1 MNHNLIQ
8 SARKLRLSGL
18 LTSLE
23 LRLQEA
29 QSHQL
34 PHAQFL
40 EMVFQDELNV
50 REQRLLERRRKLAC
64 FRDTKTLEDFD
75 WSFNSTIKRQQIYEL
90 ASGQFIRQRR
100 DLLLIGPPGLG
111 KSHLAQAIGQHAIK
125 AGFVTLYRSIFD
137 LVRELQAEASP
148 AELNR
153 CLARYLKADLLIID
167 DMGLKTLPP
176 KAGEILLEIILRRY
190 ENRSTL
196 MTSNR
201 PSKNGAS
208 SSTTRPPPRPS
219 STAFSITPRL
229 FKSPVAAIGCATAR
243 PRQRR
248 PKRNKTMAALPTRN
262 DKFFALSRVCR
273 ASTKNKTRPSKLG
286 RGMLSC
292 NPRAH
297 WVLRLHPIPPTAS
310 KA

>member
-40 EMVFQDELNV
+40 ELVFQDELNV
-50 REQRLLERRRKLAC
+50 RDQRVLARRRKLAC

-75 WSFNSTIKRQQIYEL
+75 WSFNTTIKRQQIYEL

-100 DLLLIGPPGLG
+100 DVLLIGPPGLG

-125 AGFVTLYRSIFD
+125 AGFVALYRSIFD

-201 PSKNGAS
+201 PIEEWGKLLNDAPTATAILDRFLHHAEIIQITGRSYRLRHGAASPAEAENEKKNGGPAD
-208 SSTTRPPPRPS
+208 
-219 STAFSITPRL
+219 
-229 FKSPVAAIGCATAR
+229 K
-243 PRQRR
+243 
-248 PKRNKTMAALPTRN
+248 KR
-262 DKFFALSRVCR
+262 
-273 ASTKNKTRPSKLG
+273 
-286 RGMLSC
+286 
-292 NPRAH
+292 
-297 WVLRLHPIPPTAS
+297 
-310 KA
+310 

>member
-1 MNHNLIQ
+1 MNNTLMQ

-40 EMVFQDELNV
+40 ELIFQDELNV
-50 REQRLLERRRKLAC
+50 REQRSVERRQKLAS

-75 WSFNSTIKRQQIYEL
+75 WAFNTSIKRQQFYDL
-90 ASGQFIRQRR
+90 ATGQFIRQRK
-100 DLLLIGPPGLG
+100 DVLLIGPPGLG

-125 AGFVTLYRSIFD
+125 AGFLVLYRSIFD
-137 LVRELQAEASP
+137 AVRELQAEASP

-153 CLARYLKADLLIID
+153 ALARYLKPDLLIID
-167 DMGLKTLPP
+167 DMGLKSLPA
-176 KAGEILLEIILRRY
+176 KAGEILLEIVLRRY

-201 PSKNGAS
+201 PIEEWGKLLNDA
-208 SSTTRPPPRPS
+208 
-219 STAFSITPRL
+219 STATAILDRFLHHTEIIQMTGQSYRL
-229 FKSPVAAIGCATAR
+229 KDGAA
-243 PRQRR
+243 RR
-248 PKRNKTMAALPTRN
+248 KETRSEPPLVPNK
-262 DKFFALSRVCR
+262 
-273 ASTKNKTRPSKLG
+273 
-286 RGMLSC
+286 
-292 NPRAH
+292 
-297 WVLRLHPIPPTAS
+297 
-310 KA
+310 